1 MDEPGFHAR
10 RLAER
15 QQRLAG
21 IDGKLGMHGL
31 KTTEP
36 LADRDA
42 LREQVHPPAH
52 ADDSHAGA
60 YETVGGTYRPPAT
73 VVNQDEIPGP
83 QPGNG
88 SFPIAEPL
96 DRHPHGPM
104 RPHLK
109 LMTNLMLRYDTT
121 VNNVWHGFAMLVTTD
136 AGSDYSTKPTL
147 SVQWDATA
155 GQLVDKLASMQLG
168 PADAPRPD
176 PHTGTEEGVHSQ
188 RIVAEQIHTYYSLA
202 GGQTFWRWKL
212 EIPLGER
219 EEEIFYSVN
228 NGQENS
234 FWVPAFDQEF
244 RVMYHSCNGFSGGVD
259 TEAFNGPDPLWR
271 DVLRKHEQKP
281 IHVMVGGGDQIYN
294 DPLTREPEIAPW
306 INETDVS
313 KKIAAPFT
321 DEMKFALDRFFF
333 NAYCAW
339 FRGGAFGI
347 AVGKIP
353 MLNMLDDHDMIGFG
367 SYPDDLQESP
377 VFSNI
382 GSYGYKWFLLFQ
394 MFIVDEVDGTSPES
408 AVGIPTVNT
417 HPSKSLI
424 IGGEGAFIPYP
435 NHSFLSYLGP
445 KMYLLMI
452 DWRSERRFDQ
462 LASKVTYERTE
473 KAVYALPQGVE
484 HLIVLLGVPIAYPRM
499 VALENIL
506 ESKFNPMSVLAKMK
520 LMPSAVNKFNAEA
533 ELKDDLADHP
543 CAGDH
548 KKERNW
554 LIERY
559 QKMAVDKHLR
569 VTFCSGD
576 VHATANSKFYSK
588 KKLEP
593 SMDPKWML
601 QFISSAIVNT
611 PPPPPVIWL
620 VSKLGAKK
628 HKTLHYCDTEEE
640 LIPVFTEDTDG
651 SKPKS
656 NTVMGRR
663 NYAMADY
670 DTATGEIQFA
680 ICVEKSQGSGT
691 TKEYYLRA
699 PPPRW

>member
-1 MDEPGFHAR
+1 MDEPAR
-10 RLAER
+10 
-15 QQRLAG
+15 
-21 IDGKLGMHGL
+21 DGKLGLHGI
-31 KTTEP
+31 KATEP
-36 LADRDA
+36 LADRET
-42 LREQVHPPAH
+42 LREQVKPPAV
-52 ADDSHAGA
+52 AEDSTAGT
-60 YETVGGTYRPPAT
+60 YESVGGTYRPPVT

-83 QPGNG
+83 QPAHGTI
-88 SFPIAEPL
+88 PTAEPL
-96 DRHPHGPM
+96 DHPRTRGM
-104 RPHLK
+104 RPNLQM
-109 LMTNLMLRYDTT
+109 MTNVMLRYDTT
-121 VNNVWHGFAMLVTTD
+121 VNNVWHGFAMIVTSD
-136 AGSDYSTKPTL
+136 NGSDYSTKPTL
-147 SVQWDATA
+147 SLEWDATA
-155 GQLVDKLASMQLG
+155 GALAQKLESVHLSELPRRNSGQPGAEDGVNAHRLVAQ
-168 PADAPRPD
+168 
-176 PHTGTEEGVHSQ
+176 
-188 RIVAEQIHTYYSLA
+188 QIHTYYSLS
-202 GGQTFWRWKL
+202 GGQSFWRWKI

-228 NGQENS
+228 DGPEGS

-259 TEAFNGPDPLWR
+259 TAAFNGPDPLWR
-271 DVLRKHEQKP
+271 DVLRKHEEKP

-306 INETDVS
+306 INETDVA

-353 MLNMLDDHDMIGFG
+353 MLNMLDDHDMMR
-367 SYPDDLQESP
+367 QSP

-394 MFIVDEVDGTSPES
+394 MFIVDEMDGTRPES
-408 AVGIPTVNT
+408 AVGIPSVNT
-417 HPSKSLI
+417 HSSKSLI
-424 IGGEGAFIPYP
+424 IGGDGAFIPYP

-445 KMYLLMI
+445 KMYIVMV
-452 DWRSERRFDQ
+452 DWRSERRYDQ
-462 LASKVTYERTE
+462 LASKTTYERIE
-473 KAVYALPQGVE
+473 RAIDALPPGVE
-484 HLIVLLGVPIAYPRM
+484 HLVVLLGVPIAYPRM
-499 VALENIL
+499 VAIENIL
-506 ESKFNPMSVLAKMK
+506 ESKFNPMSILAKVK

-554 LIERY
+554 LIERF
-559 QKMAVDKHLR
+559 QKIALDKHVR

-576 VHATANSKFYSK
+576 VHATANSKFFSSK
-588 KKLEP
+588 KIEP
-593 SMDPKWML
+593 AKDPKWML

-611 PPPPPVIWL
+611 PPPPAVIWL
-620 VSKLGAKK
+620 VSKLGTKK
-628 HKTLHYCDTEEE
+628 HKTLHYVDTEEE

-656 NTVMGRR
+656 TTVMGRR

-670 DTATGEIQFA
+670 DTATGEVQFA